1 MARKLKLDLETL
13 SVESFD
19 VAREHRER
27 GTVFGKSVNP
37 TDPEYNSYDMCEYTS
52 PGSDSYGE
60 YTCGWTCGYE
70 CGQSLGGGGS
80 GGSYTPL
87 SGNDEIHFGT
97 C

>member
-1 MARKLKLDLETL
+1 MARKLKLDLEAL

-19 VAREHRER
+19 VAREPGER

-37 TDPEYNSYDMCEYTS
+37 TDPEYNSYDKCEYTS

-60 YTCGWTCGYE
+60 YTCGWTCGIG
-70 CGQSLGGGGS
+70 CGEPTGGGG
-80 GGSYTPL
+80 GGGGWTPIL
-87 SGNDEIHFGT
+87 DNNEVYFGT

>member
-19 VAREHRER
+19 VAREAGER

-37 TDPEYNSYDMCEYTS
+37 TDPEYNSYDICEYTS

-60 YTCGWTCGYE
+60 YTCGWTCSIE
-70 CGQSLGGGGS
+70 CENRTMGGS
-80 GGSYTPL
+80 GGSMYEHNNYNNGL
-87 SGNDEIHFGT
+87 